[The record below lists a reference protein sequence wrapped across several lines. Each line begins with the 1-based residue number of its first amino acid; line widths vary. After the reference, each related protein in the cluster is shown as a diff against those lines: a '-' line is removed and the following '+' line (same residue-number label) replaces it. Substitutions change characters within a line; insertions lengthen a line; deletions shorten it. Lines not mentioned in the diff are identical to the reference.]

1 MVADVPECQKV
12 VRLMWVFG
20 SFTINIVMKKSCD
33 QSCIGI
39 VSYGFFIS
47 LLRKAF
53 HKVFVDQEV
62 DSVMEF

>member
-20 SFTINIVMKKSCD
+20 FFTINIVMKKSCD

-39 VSYGFFIS
+39 VSCESEGERES
-47 LLRKAF
+47 KRQKRGG
-53 HKVFVDQEV
+53 E
-62 DSVMEF
+62 